1 MTRNIT
7 VTFDDGTSHV
17 YQNAPDDLT
26 PDMVQQRAQK
36 DFGKTVTALDG
47 GKSSGGIPV
56 GRTASTQEGTM
67 GAYVSRQPVVEPTTT
82 QTVYQAVRPYVAP
95 LVEGAGMIGGG
106 ILGGTAGTFG
116 AGPVGTAVG
125 GVAGAGLGYG
135 MGKELMQ
142 LADVNL
148 GGQPNRVGTAQV
160 TEPIK
165 NIIEGAT
172 MEAGGRALIPALG
185 YAAGKV
191 ADLRQIPAQKAAV
204 IARNALGPDLPLVLN
219 ALKGAQ
225 GEAVTAGQAA
235 ADINSPVF
243 QSLMDRAIKRD
254 PRFLEALK
262 TSQGDVSVNALANL
276 AGGTTATETRAA
288 GEAAKSNLNAIT
300 SPMRETALNRANLG
314 KAVSDYEAQ
323 AGTLSDEA
331 AAKVQ
336 EVRRLIELG
345 DVAAAAARLETI
357 KAGMPAS
364 SRLAP
369 AKSQAGFAD
378 EFAAKSTYPGKLA
391 QMSDDWASQAANASL
406 DLGQGAR
413 FAQGAADSLRS
424 AGIKPL
430 EGATLAQNISGI
442 ANKPEFAGN
451 DLLSGAAKNV
461 AEDIAK
467 WTDSGGVVDA
477 RALDA
482 IRKNSV
488 NAAIQQLR
496 PGADATTQRNLAAG
510 VLSKIKPLIDD
521 AIESAGGEGYKQYL
535 ADYSKGMQKIAE
547 QKLTGKAL
555 ELWQSGP
562 AGKDAFVNL
571 VQGKSPAEVEKILGP
586 GSYDIAKEVS
596 GNTLSV
602 LQDQAAKAIR
612 DVKVTGQA
620 AAGQDALREL
630 LSDQISK
637 FRIPSYLSKIATT
650 TNAALNIL
658 ESKIGKSTM
667 DALTQASKT
676 PGGAVKLLETLPANE
691 RNRVIQLLSNPQQ
704 WKPGIAGAVTNALA
718 PESENQNALAK

>member
-82 QTVYQAVRPYVAP
+82 QKVYQAVRPYVAP

-125 GVAGAGLGYG
+125 GVTGAGLGYG

-331 AAKVQ
+331 AAKVAD
-336 EVRRLIELG
+336 VRRLVNAGNLAE
-345 DVAAAAARLETI
+345 ASARLDLI
-357 KAGMPAS
+357 KQGRPVGAVQYTYKGE
-364 SRLAP
+364 LAKK
-369 AKSQAGFAD
+369 A
-378 EFAAKSTYPGKLA
+378 
-391 QMSDDWASQAANASL
+391 DDWASQAANASL

-571 VQGKSPAEVEKILGP
+571 VQGKSPTEVEKILGP

-637 FRIPSYLSKIATT
+637 LRIPSYLSKIATT

-658 ESKIGKSTM
+658 EGKIGKSTM

>member
-47 GKSSGGIPV
+47 GKSGGGIPV

-82 QTVYQAVRPYVAP
+82 QKVYQAVRPYVAP

-148 GGQPNRVGTAQV
+148 GGQPNRMGTTQV

-172 MEAGGRALIPALG
+172 METGGRALIPALG

-300 SPMRETALNRANLG
+300 GPMRETALNRANLG

-331 AAKVQ
+331 AAKVAD
-336 EVRRLIELG
+336 VRRLVNAGNLAE
-345 DVAAAAARLETI
+345 ASARLDLI
-357 KAGMPAS
+357 KQGRPVGAVQYTYKGE
-364 SRLAP
+364 LAKK
-369 AKSQAGFAD
+369 A
-378 EFAAKSTYPGKLA
+378 
-391 QMSDDWASQAANASL
+391 DDWASQAANASL

-477 RALDA
+477 KALDA

-535 ADYSKGMQKIAE
+535 ADYSKGMRKIAE

-596 GNTLSV
+596 DNTLSV
-602 LQDQAAKAIR
+602 LQDQAGKVLR

-637 FRIPSYLSKIATT
+637 LRIPSYLSKIATT

-658 ESKIGKSTM
+658 EGKIGKSTM

-676 PGGAVKLLETLPANE
+676 PNGAVKLLETLPANE

>member
-56 GRTASTQEGTM
+56 GRTTSTQEGTM

-82 QTVYQAVRPYVAP
+82 QKIYQAVRPFAAP

-148 GGQPNRVGTAQV
+148 GSQPNRVSTAQV

-331 AAKVQ
+331 AAKVAD
-336 EVRRLIELG
+336 VRRLVNAGNLAE
-345 DVAAAAARLETI
+345 ASARLDLI
-357 KAGMPAS
+357 KQGRPVGAVQYTYKGE
-364 SRLAP
+364 LAKK
-369 AKSQAGFAD
+369 A
-378 EFAAKSTYPGKLA
+378 
-391 QMSDDWASQAANASL
+391 DDWASQAANASL

-602 LQDQAAKAIR
+602 LQDQAVKAIR

-637 FRIPSYLSKIATT
+637 LRIPSYLSKIATT

-658 ESKIGKSTM
+658 EGKIGKSTM

-676 PGGAVKLLETLPANE
+676 PGGAVKLLETLPAND

-718 PESENQNALAK
+718 PESNNQNALAK